1 MPYLALGRAVSP
13 GRRASGIGPGPK
25 LAFALVLLV
34 AALHCPAQTMYKW
47 VDEKGVTHFSETP
60 PPGERKAAK
69 VTPKVTPSGN
79 PSAYDPHG
87 WKAREAESKKLR
99 VERGLQDKADSVE
112 REKRAVACDR
122 ARSRLAFLQNT
133 NRIHRDNPDG
143 TRTFL
148 GDAEREVEIARTR
161 EAAAEYC
168 R

>member
-1 MPYLALGRAVSP
+1 MPDSAT
-13 GRRASGIGPGPK
+13 RRALARAAIARA
-25 LAFALVLLV
+25 LAFAALFACAP
-34 AALHCPAQTMYKW
+34 AAAQTMYKW

-60 PPGERKAAK
+60 PPGDRKAAK

-79 PSAYDPHG
+79 PSAYDPQG

-99 VERGLQDKADSVE
+99 VDRGLQDQSNAKDRE
-112 REKRAVACDR
+112 RRAAACDR
-122 ARSRLAFLQNT
+122 ARSRIAFLQNT
-133 NRIHRDNPDG
+133 HRIHRDNPDG

-148 GDAEREVEIARTR
+148 DDAQREVEIERSR

>member
-13 GRRASGIGPGPK
+13 GHSEGGIGPGPR
-25 LAFALVLLV
+25 LALALALLV
-34 AALHCPAQTMYKW
+34 CALSGWAQSMYKW

-60 PPGERKAAK
+60 PADDRKAAK
-69 VTPKVTPSGN
+69 VTPKVTPSSN

-87 WKAREAESKKLR
+87 WKAREAESKKLK
-99 VERGLQDKADSVE
+99 VDRGLQEQADSQH

-122 ARSRLAFLQNT
+122 ARSRIAFLQNT
-133 NRIHRDNPDG
+133 HRIHRDNPDG
-143 TRTFL
+143 TRTYL

>member
-1 MPYLALGRAVSP
+1 MSP
-13 GRRASGIGPGPK
+13 GRRGSGIGPGPK
-25 LAFALVLLV
+25 LAFAVVLLG
-34 AALHCPAQTMYKW
+34 AALSCPAQTMYKW
-47 VDEKGVTHFSETP
+47 VDEKGVTHFSENP
-60 PPGERKAAK
+60 PPDDRKAAK

-87 WKAREAESKKLR
+87 WKAREAESKKLK
-99 VERGLQDKADSVE
+99 VDRGLQDQSDAKA
-112 REKRAVACDR
+112 REQRSAACDR
-122 ARSRLAFLQNT
+122 ARSRIAFLQNT

-148 GDAEREVEIARTR
+148 DDAQREAEIARSR

>member
-1 MPYLALGRAVSP
+1 MPDASIRRTLAGAAIGRA
-13 GRRASGIGPGPK
+13 
-25 LAFALVLLV
+25 LV
-34 AALHCPAQTMYKW
+34 AVTLLACVPAAAQTMYKW

-60 PPGERKAAK
+60 PPGDRKAAK
-69 VTPKVTPSGN
+69 VTPKVTPGN

-87 WKAREAESKKLR
+87 WKTREAESKKLR
-99 VERGLQDKADSVE
+99 VDRGLQDQVDAQD

-133 NRIHRDNPDG
+133 HRIHRDNPDG

>member
-1 MPYLALGRAVSP
+1 MPYLAIGRA
-13 GRRASGIGPGPK
+13 
-25 LAFALVLLV
+25 LAV
-34 AALHCPAQTMYKW
+34 AALLACLPAAAQTMYKW

-60 PPGERKAAK
+60 PPGDRKAAK
-69 VTPKVTPSGN
+69 VTPKVTPPGN
-79 PSAYDPHG
+79 PSAYDPRG
-87 WKAREAESKKLR
+87 WKTREAESKKLR
-99 VERGLQDKADSVE
+99 VDRGLQDQVE
-112 REKRAVACDR
+112 SQNREKRAVACDR

>member
-1 MPYLALGRAVSP
+1 MPYVAIGRAVSP

-25 LAFALVLLV
+25 LGFALLLLV
-34 AALHCPAQTMYKW
+34 SALSGWAQTMYKW

-60 PPGERKAAK
+60 PPGDRKAAK
-69 VTPKVTPSGN
+69 VTPKVTPAGN

-87 WKAREAESKKLR
+87 WKAREAESKKAR
-99 VERGLQDKADSVE
+99 VDRGLQDRSESQD

-122 ARSRLAFLQNT
+122 ARSRIAFLQNT

-148 GDAEREVEIARTR
+148 DDAQREAEIARSR
-161 EAAAEYC
+161 EAASEYC